1 MTISRTSLARFLTSQ
16 PAAKRPAAVQ
26 QAAAWLIST
35 GQSRRVGELA
45 MEVARLQA
53 EEGRLWA
60 RVTTARSLEPA
71 VRRQVEDY
79 LIRRTGCRDLELELA
94 VDPALIG
101 GLRIETADQALDA
114 TVQTKLRRLIQE
126 TAA

>member
-1 MTISRTSLARFLTSQ
+1 MTVTRTSLARFLTSQ
-16 PAAKRPAAVQ
+16 PISKRPAVIR

-35 GQSRRVGELA
+35 GQTRRAGELA

-53 EEGRLWA
+53 EEGHLWA
-60 RVTTARSLEPA
+60 RVTTARPLEQA
-71 VRRQVEDY
+71 SRRQVESY
-79 LIRRTGCRDLELELA
+79 LQHRTGCRELELELV
-94 VDPALIG
+94 VDPRLIG